1 MKLFVPLIIATA
13 LAGCATTP
21 PQTLVKTEQVVIIPD
36 KALFTCNNVKA
47 FPNPETLTD
56 AEVARLIVTL
66 HKNNTNCQKNINS
79 IYKVL
84 ETAKKTAE
92 EN

>member
-1 MKLFVPLIIATA
+1 MKLFAPIMIAIT
-13 LAGCATTP
+13 LSGCATPP
-21 PQTLVKTEQVVIIPD
+21 PQTLVKTEQIVIIPD
-36 KALFTCNNVKA
+36 KALFTCKNVRK
-47 FPNPETLTD
+47 FPNHETLTD

-84 ETAKKTAE
+84 ETAKKTTE